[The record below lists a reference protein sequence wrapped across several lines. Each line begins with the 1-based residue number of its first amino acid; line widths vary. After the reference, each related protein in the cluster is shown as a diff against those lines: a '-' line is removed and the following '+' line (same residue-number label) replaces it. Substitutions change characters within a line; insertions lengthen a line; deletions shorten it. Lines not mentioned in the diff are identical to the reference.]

1 MATGD
6 RSDIAS
12 RLAQLIPQGWFA
24 RGLSTIR
31 DAILQGAASALAFV
45 YSLLAYVRLQTR
57 ILTASDGWL
66 DLIAGDFFGT
76 SITRAQNQS
85 DASFR
90 ATIIAN
96 LFRERA
102 TRKAITLVLV
112 ALTGRAPRIVEPQ
125 RPADTGAYGAPNSG
139 YGSAGAYGS
148 MLLPY
153 QAFVTA
159 FRPLSSG
166 IPYVAGY
173 GCSPSGYGVAS
184 RGEYASLSMVIGAVQ
199 DADIYAAIDA
209 VKPAGTTLW
218 TQISS

>member
-1 MATGD
+1 MAIGD
-6 RSDIAS
+6 RDDIAS
-12 RLAQLIPQGWFA
+12 RLARLIPYSWFPSGA
-24 RGLSTIR
+24 ATIR
-31 DAILQGAASALAFV
+31 DAILQGAASALAFA

-57 ILTASDGWL
+57 ILTATGGWL
-66 DLIAGDFFGT
+66 DLIAGDFFGA
-76 SITRAQNQS
+76 SIVRAQNQT

-90 ATIIAN
+90 AAIIAN

-102 TRKAITLVLV
+102 TRNAIQLVLV

-125 RPADTGAYGAPNSG
+125 RPADTGAYSAPNSG
-139 YGSAGAYGS
+139 YGVAGAYGS

-166 IPYVAGY
+166 IPYVVGY
-173 GCSPSGYGVAS
+173 GCAPSGYSVAS
-184 RGEYASLSMVIGAVQ
+184 RGEYASLDMVIGAVQ
-199 DADIYAAIDA
+199 DADIYAAISA
-209 VKPAGTTLW
+209 VAPAGTEIW

>member
-6 RSDIAS
+6 QSDILARIKS
-12 RLAQLIPQGWFA
+12 VLPTWFGGSSPMLDAVLSGLAQ
-24 RGLSTIR
+24 
-31 DAILQGAASALAFV
+31 ASAFV
-45 YSLLAYVRLQTR
+45 YSLYSYAKLQTR

-66 DLIAGDFFGT
+66 DMIAADFFGT
-76 SITRAQNQS
+76 SIVRKTNQT

-96 LFRERA
+96 LLRERA
-102 TRKAITLVLV
+102 TRNAIVLVLT
-112 ALTGRAPRIVEPQ
+112 ALTGRTPKIIEPQ
-125 RPADTGAYGAPNSG
+125 RPMDTGAYAAPNSG

-148 MLLPY
+148 TLLPF

-159 FRPLSSG
+159 YRPLSSG
-166 IPYVAGY
+166 IPKIAGY
-173 GCSPSGYGVAS
+173 GNAPAAYGVPS
-184 RGEYASLSMVIGAVQ
+184 QGGEYASIGMVQGAVQ

-209 VKPAGTTLW
+209 VKPAATTLW